1 MSDILI
7 SYKDFSYEENPQIIT
22 WLQMFLIKYY
32 ENSHESLMFL
42 DELSSE
48 WKVNSQ
54 IDIYKYII
62 PDDSSFAKEKQV
74 ELIHFLEQA
83 LTFLITL
90 NYDQLS
96 KYINSDVLSQRNF
109 ERIKENLIKHINLV
123 S

>member
-1 MSDILI
+1 MSEILI

-22 WLQMFLIKYY
+22 WLQLFLIEYY
-32 ENSHESLMFL
+32 EHSCERLEFL

-48 WKVNSQ
+48 WKVNSK

-62 PDDSSFAKEKQV
+62 PDDSSSSKEKQV
-74 ELIHFLEQA
+74 ELIHFFQQA

-90 NYDQLS
+90 NYNQLS
-96 KYINSDVLSQRNF
+96 RYINSDVLTQRNF
-109 ERIKENLIKHINLV
+109 ERIKENLIKHINLL